1 MTPEL
6 DVVQAIVAVA
16 IGLGLAAAAGFR
28 VFVPLLVLGVAARTG
43 YLGLAPGFDWLSTL
57 PAIVAL
63 AAATVIEVLA
73 YYVPWLDH
81 ALDLVATPAAV
92 LAGVLASASVLGDLP
107 PALRWGVGVIA
118 GGSAA
123 GLVQGATVLARLK
136 SAVTTAGVA
145 NPLVATVELVGSFA
159 TALLSLVIP
168 FLVLGAVAIFCI
180 AVFAISHRVTF
191 GRRRA
196 RGAAGT
202 R

>member
-1 MTPEL
+1 MTPQL
-6 DVVQAIVAVA
+6 DVVQSIVAIA

-43 YLGLAPGFDWLSTL
+43 HLGLAPGFDWLSTS
-57 PAIVAL
+57 PALVAL
-63 AAATVIEVLA
+63 GTATLAEVLA

-81 ALDLVATPAAV
+81 ALDLIATPAAV
-92 LAGVLASASVLGDLP
+92 LAGVLASVSVLGDLP
-107 PALRWGVGVIA
+107 PALRWGVGVIG

-145 NPLVATVELVGSFA
+145 NPLVATVELVGSLV
-159 TALLSLVIP
+159 TSLLSFVIP

-180 AVFAISHRVTF
+180 VIFAISHRVAF

-196 RGAAGT
+196 RDAAAT
-202 R
+202 Q